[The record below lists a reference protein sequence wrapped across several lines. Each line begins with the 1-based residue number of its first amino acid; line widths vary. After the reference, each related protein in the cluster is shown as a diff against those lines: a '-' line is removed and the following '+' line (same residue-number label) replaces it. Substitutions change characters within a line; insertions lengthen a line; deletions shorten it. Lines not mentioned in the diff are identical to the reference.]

1 MNLPVSR
8 PDPEETRVTDS
19 SPYDDFAALAE
30 ALRARA
36 GATVVY
42 APSTTTIHAAAPSAY
57 PAPVE
62 VRVPGPAGPVLPCAT
77 RPVQPRGRYTLGEL
91 IAYCGASVLGSGG
104 SAGIAWLLWPT
115 PLVAGV
121 LAALG
126 AFGALGGAVLI
137 HLENQ

>member
-1 MNLPVSR
+1 MNLPASR
-8 PDPEETRVTDS
+8 PDPDEIRITDS
-19 SPYDDFAALAE
+19 SRYDDFAALASV
-30 ALRARA
+30 LREQA

-42 APSTTTIHAAAPSAY
+42 SPSTTTIHVAAPTAY

-62 VRVPGPAGPVLPCAT
+62 VRVPGPAGPVVPCAT

-104 SAGIAWLLWPT
+104 SAGIVWLLWPT

-121 LAALG
+121 LAAFG